1 MTPMLS
7 GNAQSILLLTAPLIA
22 GRGSSQANLLTPGEY
37 NRLARH
43 LRHIQHQPADLLSP
57 NATPLLRECRQVIEE
72 SRLQH
77 LLGRGFLLSQVIEKW
92 QSMAIWVVS
101 RADSDYPRLLKS
113 RLRED
118 APAILYGCGDVRL
131 LESGGLAIVG
141 SRHVEESLLRY
152 AMTVG
157 ALAARAERTVISG
170 GAKGIDQA
178 AMRGALDAGGKV
190 SGVLADGLEKAS
202 LNREHRGQLIGGRLA
217 LISPYDPAAGFHVG
231 NAMQRNKLIY
241 ALANASLVVSSDYN
255 KGGTWSGATEQ
266 LDKYKFVPVYIRS
279 TGESS
284 AGLDA
289 LRKKGAIL
297 WPNPQDVRS
306 FAEMFNVPMAAP
318 ATSTQIGL
326 SFPASDETAHST
338 SKIPSMAKI
347 EAAPE
352 AVTELS
358 SSVIGVQTPSTTVIA
373 PENMPSSGERDEP
386 QVHAD
391 IETEQASIN
400 PADSLFARVR
410 EAIPTLLS
418 TPMRDAEIAAA
429 LNLTIAQTK
438 VWLRRLEKEGVL
450 ERRKA
455 TSEYAVR
462 EQKVID

>member
-1 MTPMLS
+1 
-7 GNAQSILLLTAPLIA
+7 
-22 GRGSSQANLLTPGEY
+22 
-37 NRLARH
+37 
-43 LRHIQHQPADLLSP
+43 
-57 NATPLLRECRQVIEE
+57 
-72 SRLQH
+72 
-77 LLGRGFLLSQVIEKW
+77 
-92 QSMAIWVVS
+92 
-101 RADSDYPRLLKS
+101 
-113 RLRED
+113 
-118 APAILYGCGDVRL
+118 
-131 LESGGLAIVG
+131 
-141 SRHVEESLLRY
+141 
-152 AMTVG
+152 
-157 ALAARAERTVISG
+157 
-170 GAKGIDQA
+170 
-178 AMRGALDAGGKV
+178 MRGALDAGGKV

-202 LNREHRGQLIGGRLA
+202 LNREHRSQLIGGRLA

-266 LDKYKFVPVYIRS
+266 LDKFKFAPVYIRS

-289 LRKKGAIL
+289 LRKKGAVL

-326 SFPASDETAHST
+326 SFPTSDETAHST
-338 SKIPSMAKI
+338 STIPSMAKI

-352 AVTELS
+352 AVAELS
-358 SSVIGVQTPSTTVIA
+358 SSVIGVQTTSPTVIA
-373 PENMPSSGERDEP
+373 SENMPSSGGRDEP
-386 QVHAD
+386 QVHAGR
-391 IETEQASIN
+391 ETEQARMN

-438 VWLRRLEKEGVL
+438 AWLRRLEKEGVL

-455 TSEYAVR
+455 TSEYVVR
-462 EQKVID
+462 EQRVVD